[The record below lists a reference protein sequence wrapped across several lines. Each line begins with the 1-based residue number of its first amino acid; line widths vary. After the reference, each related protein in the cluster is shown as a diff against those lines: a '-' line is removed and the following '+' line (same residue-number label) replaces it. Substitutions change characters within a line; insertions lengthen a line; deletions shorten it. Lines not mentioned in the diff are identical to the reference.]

1 MDISKAEKK
10 GRVFQCSL
18 CDYKQI
24 KKYAIKH
31 YLKTHVTRDQVPFS
45 CSKCDYVSLTLK
57 DVENHGKWYG
67 PHKNTDLPVDIIRAA
82 NPFVWK
88 DDHLRRWDQSSSL
101 AHWLNQQK
109 KNEEKSLENLLAEA
123 ASLQVPNTVTIEPT
137 ENTGIVVASDSI
149 TEVPPFEDILP
160 DLLGVGESEEIDK
173 QEKEDVSMTAFEQI
187 KEEIRKQGERQVR
200 ALQEQTKAIQE
211 LNKTLTGYFYNSG
224 PQRGLTPLPDRPPT
238 PVVNRSNQRRS
249 PRRPPN
255 HFYRPRVVVRPHRPV
270 PPRSREI
277 HRDERWKRS
286 RTLFTRERSRSRSS
300 SPHSKKMKS
309 VVKKSS

>member
-10 GRVFQCSL
+10 GRVFQCSI

-31 YLKTHVTRDQVPFS
+31 YLKTHVTRHQVPFS

-67 PHKNTDLPVDIIRAA
+67 PHKNTDLPVDIVRAA
-82 NPFVWK
+82 DPFVWK
-88 DDHLRRWDQSSSL
+88 DDHLKRWDQPSSL
-101 AHWLNQQK
+101 AHWMNQQK
-109 KNEEKSLENLLAEA
+109 KNDEKSLQNLLEVA
-123 ASLQVPNTVTIEPT
+123 ASLPNILNIEST
-137 ENTGIVVASDSI
+137 ESTGIV
-149 TEVPPFEDILP
+149 TPEPEVPPFEDILP
-160 DLLGVGESEEIDK
+160 DLLGVGESVEIDK
-173 QEKEDVSMTAFEQI
+173 PEKEDTPTTVFEQI

-238 PVVNRSNQRRS
+238 PVISRNQRRS
-249 PRRPPN
+249 PRRPTN
-255 HFYRPRVVVRPHRPV
+255 HFYRPRVVVRPHRPM
-270 PPRSREI
+270 PPRN
-277 HRDERWKRS
+277 RDIQRDDRWKRS
-286 RTLFTRERSRSRSS
+286 RTLFTRERSRSRSRSS
-300 SPHSKKMKS
+300 SPPPKKMKS
-309 VVKKSS
+309 VVKKST

>member
-10 GRVFQCSL
+10 GRVFQCSI

-31 YLKTHVTRDQVPFS
+31 YLKTHVTRHQVPFS

-67 PHKNTDLPVDIIRAA
+67 PHKNTDLPVDIVRAA
-82 NPFVWK
+82 DPFVWK
-88 DDHLRRWDQSSSL
+88 DDHIKRWDQPSSL
-101 AHWLNQQK
+101 AHWMNQQK
-109 KNEEKSLENLLAEA
+109 KNDEKSLQNLLEVA
-123 ASLQVPNTVTIEPT
+123 ASLPNTLNIEST
-137 ENTGIVVASDSI
+137 ESTGIVTPEPLGD
-149 TEVPPFEDILP
+149 VPPFEDILP
-160 DLLGVGESEEIDK
+160 DLLGVGESVEIDK
-173 QEKEDVSMTAFEQI
+173 PEKEDTPTTVFEQI

-238 PVVNRSNQRRS
+238 PVISRNQRRS
-249 PRRPPN
+249 PRRPTN
-255 HFYRPRVVVRPHRPV
+255 HFYRPRVVVRPHRPM
-270 PPRSREI
+270 PPRN
-277 HRDERWKRS
+277 RDIQRDDRWKRS
-286 RTLFTRERSRSRSS
+286 RTLFTRERSRSRSRSS
-300 SPHSKKMKS
+300 SPPPKKMKS
-309 VVKKSS
+309 VVKKST